1 MKTLMDY
8 AKEELDE
15 LFKRYGFFY
24 AFSDEQFKKG
34 MVDNGIDDPNDLV
47 YIKGLMG
54 YCHRDKA
61 DEFIEGYN
69 NVLQNAIEKDK
80 KENGIENIIRRELF
94 NHEAQI
100 SRSIEDTVDALDG
113 YGISSEMVADYYKN
127 VFFPYCLENDLF

>member
-1 MKTLMDY
+1 MKTLIDY

-34 MVDNGIDDPNDLV
+34 MVDNGIDDPNDLI
-47 YIKGLMG
+47 YIQGLMG

-61 DEFIEGYN
+61 DEFIKGYN

-80 KENGIENIIRRELF
+80 KENGIENIIRRELL
-94 NHEAQI
+94 NHEAHI
-100 SRSIEDTVDALDG
+100 SRNIEDTVEALER
-113 YGISSEMVADYYKN
+113 YNISSKEIADYYTN
-127 VFFPYCLENDLF
+127 IYFPYCLENDLF